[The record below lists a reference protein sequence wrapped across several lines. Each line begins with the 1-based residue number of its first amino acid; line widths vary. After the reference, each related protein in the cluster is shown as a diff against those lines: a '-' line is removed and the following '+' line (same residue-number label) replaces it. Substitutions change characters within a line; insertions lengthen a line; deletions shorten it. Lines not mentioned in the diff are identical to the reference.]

1 MTQNIS
7 GISEITNQPLAEN
20 LTQDEF
26 NIMFVDNS
34 YINDVFIKQLPDL
47 VKMAVNTAVGVVSF
61 NVLTKFSKSITGFL
75 TDAIKKNRAK
85 ITKFLM
91 DGLIKSGNATTFKEL
106 AEGWREA
113 KDPVSLIKATLKIG
127 QHALSLGANAVLSAC
142 TKLVACISWL
152 NQKTFKADAIEEIYN
167 EIHNLSIYDGKKK
180 SVYCRTKN
188 QFRYQDLT
196 VPEQG
201 KNVTALGKKQ
211 SYWVSKKT
219 LEALIQNKELMMN
232 NENKDVLAKH
242 IILPLLEDDACR
254 NCVKDVVIGI
264 NKAIDWES
272 IEENKNND
280 TLSQLAKNIVENL
293 QLHKPKKYKDFF
305 EKLAE
310 KIASEKKN
318 KKSNT
323 VTVKKNEKSKTGD
336 AFVTKKLDAFE
347 QIAKQWAD
355 ENTVLTKNQCI
366 AVLEFVQS
374 MLTDQMAEGNKAD
387 NPIEPKVVNTLA

>member
-7 GISEITNQPLAEN
+7 GTPKITNQPLAEN

-47 VKMAVNTAVGVVSF
+47 VKMGVNTAVGVVSF

-75 TDAIKKNRAK
+75 TDAIKNNRAK

-113 KDPVSLIKATLKIG
+113 KDPVALIKATLKIG
-127 QHALSLGANAVLSAC
+127 QHALSLGANTVLSAC

-152 NQKTFKADAIEEIYN
+152 NQKTFKVDSLEEIYN

-180 SVYCRTKN
+180 NVYCRGEK

-196 VPEQG
+196 APKEG
-201 KNVTALGKKQ
+201 EKATALDKKQ

-242 IILPLLEDDACR
+242 IILPLLVDDSCL
-254 NCVKDVVIGI
+254 NCVKDVVTGI
-264 NKAIDWES
+264 SKEIDWEP
-272 IEENKNND
+272 IEENKNDDN
-280 TLSQLAKNIVENL
+280 LSQLAKNIVENL

-305 EKLAE
+305 EKLAG
-310 KIASEKKN
+310 KIALEKKN
-318 KKSNT
+318 KKSNV
-323 VTVKKNEKSKTGD
+323 VTVEKNEKSKTGD
-336 AFVTKKLDAFE
+336 SIVTKQLAAFE
-347 QIAKQWAD
+347 KIAKQWAD